1 MFFNRLKQKSSNN
14 WRRIHRSVLLIL
26 ILCELLIFLV
36 SVRGWNILEVL
47 PQKGRTA
54 FGYYMVSEIA
64 LVIVLG
70 FVINTDS
77 AIHSG
82 AKTRRTIGHV
92 IFGLLA
98 SLIMFLVYAT
108 TVWVHRTGT
117 INGFWA
123 GELVQGFSATLAA
136 LLAASI
142 AIFTVQLNA
151 FHERHNN
158 FIAQNRSINDRI
170 RYLMDELDA
179 LVIAFHRSAS
189 DGGSSL
195 ATAVKDVLRNEQH
208 RDILLGSGDAL
219 CPISMMVKI
228 HQDVSADSTVNNQI
242 LDAVHSV
249 GANADKELWAISQQ
263 LHGVGQK
270 LRLEFSSIGLN
281 ANHLLADVDFICG
294 VFDSRTMEAVADL
307 HSLPKGTTRG
317 ATLWD
322 LDEQPSR
329 LSRLMWASIYFAGI
343 LPFQQMDSLPV
354 TLTNCI
360 NELVGSTEGSTL
372 FKGRYLDEKKFQ
384 LLTQHFNQF
393 VSASEKRRE
402 LMSHLN
408 DNYRSITGFRDRA
421 TEDLSTLYELWKP
434 MIDQQQSNLSYLHR
448 QNLDRATQASSIIL
462 VEDSVKYLK

>member
-1 MFFNRLKQKSSNN
+1 MFFNRLKQKSSID
-14 WRRIHRSVLLIL
+14 WRRIHRFTLLIL
-26 ILCELLIFLV
+26 ILGVLFTFLV
-36 SVRGWNILEVL
+36 SVRGWNLLEVL

-54 FGYYMVSEIA
+54 FGYYIFSEIA

-77 AIHSG
+77 TINSG

-92 IFGLLA
+92 VFGLLA
-98 SLIMFLVYAT
+98 SLIMFLMYAT

-136 LLAASI
+136 LSAAGM

-170 RYLMDELDA
+170 RYLIDELDA

-189 DGGSSL
+189 NPSRSL
-195 ATAVKDVLRNEQH
+195 ATAAKSVLRTEH
-208 RDILLGSGDAL
+208 RDTLLGSGNAL
-219 CPISMMVKI
+219 CPISMMLKI
-228 HQDVSADSTVNNQI
+228 EQDVSTGSTGYKQI
-242 LDAVHSV
+242 LDAVHLV

-281 ANHLLADVDFICG
+281 INHLLVDVDFICG
-294 VFDSRTMEAVADL
+294 VFDSRTMQALAEL
-307 HSLPKGTTRG
+307 RTHRSTETLG
-317 ATLWD
+317 ATFSD
-322 LDEQPSR
+322 RDEQPSR

-343 LPFQQMDSLPV
+343 PPFQQTDSLPV

-372 FKGRYLDEKKFQ
+372 FQGRYLDEEKFQ

-393 VSASEKRRE
+393 VSAPEKRRE

-434 MIDQQQSNLSYLHR
+434 MIDQQQNNLSYLHR
-448 QNLDRATQASSIIL
+448 QNLDHATQASTIIF
-462 VEDSVKYLK
+462 VEDLDKHRQ

>member
-1 MFFNRLKQKSSNN
+1 MFFNRLKQKSSND

-54 FGYYMVSEIA
+54 FGYYMASEIV

-70 FVINTDS
+70 FVVNTDS

-170 RYLMDELDA
+170 RYLIDELDA

-189 DGGSSL
+189 NPSMSL
-195 ATAVKDVLRNEQH
+195 ATAAKSTLRNQH
-208 RDILLGSGDAL
+208 RDTLLGSGNAL
-219 CPISMMVKI
+219 CPISMMLKI
-228 HQDVSADSTVNNQI
+228 QQDVSAGSTGYKQI
-242 LDAVHSV
+242 LDVVHLV
-249 GANADKELWAISQQ
+249 GANSGKELWAISQQ
-263 LHGVGQK
+263 LDGVGQK
-270 LRLEFSSIGLN
+270 LRVEFSSIGLN

-294 VFDSRTMEAVADL
+294 VFDSRTMQALAEL
-307 HSLPKGTTRG
+307 QTLLSTGTRG
-317 ATLWD
+317 ATLWN

-343 LPFQQMDSLPV
+343 LPFQQTDSLPV

-372 FKGRYLDEKKFQ
+372 FQGRYLDEEKFQ

-393 VSASEKRRE
+393 VSASERRRE
-402 LMSHLN
+402 LVSHLN

-462 VEDSVKYLK
+462 VEDLDKNR

>member
-1 MFFNRLKQKSSNN
+1 MFFNRLKQKSSND
-14 WRRIHRSVLLIL
+14 WKRIHRRVLLIL
-26 ILCELLIFLV
+26 ILCEILIFLV

-64 LVIVLG
+64 IVIVLG

-151 FHERHNN
+151 FHELHNN
-158 FIAQNRSINDRI
+158 FITQNRSINDRI
-170 RYLMDELDA
+170 RYLFNELDA
-179 LVIAFHRSAS
+179 LAFAFHRRAS
-189 DGGSSL
+189 DRDRSL
-195 ATAVKDVLRNEQH
+195 ATAAESTLRNQH
-208 RDILLGSGDAL
+208 RDTLLGSGNAL
-219 CPISMMVKI
+219 CPISMMLKI
-228 HQDVSADSTVNNQI
+228 QQDVSAGSTGYKQI
-242 LDAVHSV
+242 LDAVHEV
-249 GANADKELWAISQQ
+249 GANADKELWAISQE
-263 LHGVGQK
+263 LDDVRQK

-281 ANHLLADVDFICG
+281 VNHLLADVDFICG
-294 VFDSRTMEAVADL
+294 VFDSRTMQALAEL
-307 HSLPKGTTRG
+307 QTLLSGGTRG
-317 ATLWD
+317 ATFWD

-329 LSRLMWASIYFAGI
+329 LSRLMWSSIYFAGI
-343 LPFQQMDSLPV
+343 LPFQQTDSLPV

-360 NELVGSTEGSTL
+360 NELVGSNEGSIL
-372 FKGRYLDEKKFQ
+372 FQGRYLDEEKFQ

-393 VSASEKRRE
+393 VSASDRRRE

-408 DNYRSITGFRDRA
+408 DNYQSITGFRDRA

-462 VEDSVKYLK
+462 VEDRDKNR

>member
-1 MFFNRLKQKSSNN
+1 MFFNRLKQRPSND
-14 WRRIHRSVLLIL
+14 WRRIHRCTLLIL
-26 ILCELLIFLV
+26 ILGELLIFLA
-36 SVRGWNILEVL
+36 SVRWWNLLEVL

-54 FGYYMVSEIA
+54 FGYYIFSEIA

-77 AIHSG
+77 RINSG

-92 IFGLLA
+92 VFGLLA

-170 RYLMDELDA
+170 RYLIDELDA
-179 LVIAFHRSAS
+179 LVIAFHRIAS
-189 DGGSSL
+189 DPERSMG
-195 ATAVKDVLRNEQH
+195 TAAKSVLRTEH
-208 RDILLGSGDAL
+208 RDTLLGSGNAL
-219 CPISMMVKI
+219 CPISMMLKI
-228 HQDVSADSTVNNQI
+228 QQDVSAGFTGYRQI
-242 LDAVHSV
+242 VDAVHSV
-249 GANADKELWAISQQ
+249 GANSGRELWAISQQ
-263 LHGVGQK
+263 LDGVGQQ
-270 LRLEFSSIGLN
+270 LRHEFSSIGLN

-294 VFDSRTMEAVADL
+294 VFDSETMQAVAEL
-307 HSLPKGTTRG
+307 QSLLKGATRG
-317 ATLWD
+317 ATFWE

-329 LSRLMWASIYFAGI
+329 LSRFMWASIYFAGI

-372 FKGRYLDEKKFQ
+372 FQGKYLDEEKFQ

-393 VSASEKRRE
+393 VSAPEKRRE

-434 MIDQQQSNLSYLHR
+434 MIDQQQNNLSYLHR
-448 QNLDRATQASSIIL
+448 QNLDHATQASTIIL
-462 VEDSVKYLK
+462 RKDLDKHR

>member
-1 MFFNRLKQKSSNN
+1 M
-14 WRRIHRSVLLIL
+14 
-26 ILCELLIFLV
+26 
-36 SVRGWNILEVL
+36 
-47 PQKGRTA
+47 A
-54 FGYYMVSEIA
+54 SEIV

-70 FVINTDS
+70 FVVNTDS

-151 FHERHNN
+151 FHERHNS

-170 RYLMDELDA
+170 RYLIDELDV

-189 DGGSSL
+189 NPSMSL
-195 ATAVKDVLRNEQH
+195 ATAAKSTLRNQH
-208 RDILLGSGDAL
+208 RDTLLGSGNAL
-219 CPISMMVKI
+219 CPISMMLKI
-228 HQDVSADSTVNNQI
+228 QQDVSAGSTGYKQI
-242 LDAVHSV
+242 LDVVHLV
-249 GANADKELWAISQQ
+249 GANSGKELWAISQQ
-263 LHGVGQK
+263 LDGVGQK
-270 LRLEFSSIGLN
+270 LRVEFSSIGLN

-294 VFDSRTMEAVADL
+294 VFDSRTMQALAEL
-307 HSLPKGTTRG
+307 QTLLSTGTRG
-317 ATLWD
+317 ATLWN

-343 LPFQQMDSLPV
+343 PPFQQTDLLPV

-372 FKGRYLDEKKFQ
+372 FQGRYLDEEKFQ

-393 VSASEKRRE
+393 VSASERRRE

-434 MIDQQQSNLSYLHR
+434 MIDQQQSKLSYLHR

-462 VEDSVKYLK
+462 VEDLDKNR

>member
-1 MFFNRLKQKSSNN
+1 MFFNRLKQRSSND
-14 WRRIHRSVLLIL
+14 WKRIHRCTLLIL
-26 ILCELLIFLV
+26 ALCELLIFLV

-54 FGYYMVSEIA
+54 FGYYIFSEIA

-92 IFGLLA
+92 VFGLLA

-170 RYLMDELDA
+170 RYLIDELDA

-189 DGGSSL
+189 NPSMSL
-195 ATAVKDVLRNEQH
+195 ATAAKSTLRNQH
-208 RDILLGSGDAL
+208 RDTLLGSGNAL
-219 CPISMMVKI
+219 CPISMMLKI
-228 HQDVSADSTVNNQI
+228 QQDVSAGSTGYKQI
-242 LDAVHSV
+242 LDAVHLV
-249 GANADKELWAISQQ
+249 GANSGKELWAISQQ
-263 LHGVGQK
+263 LDGVGQK

-281 ANHLLADVDFICG
+281 ANHLLVDVDFICG
-294 VFDSRTMEAVADL
+294 VFDSRTMQALAEL
-307 HSLPKGTTRG
+307 QTLLSTGTRG

-329 LSRLMWASIYFAGI
+329 LSRLMWSSIYFAGI
-343 LPFQQMDSLPV
+343 LPFQQTDSLPV

-372 FKGRYLDEKKFQ
+372 FQGRYLDEEKFQ
-384 LLTQHFNQF
+384 LLTQHFNQY
-393 VSASEKRRE
+393 VSASERRRE

-421 TEDLSTLYELWKP
+421 SEDLSTLYELWKP
-434 MIDQQQSNLSYLHR
+434 MIDRQQSNLSYLHR

-462 VEDSVKYLK
+462 VEDLDKNR